1 MKTLNVHQLTD
12 STPKSIDEIS
22 VYMDKHLK
30 YEYIEMLNW
39 PVNFP
44 YKPACSFKIACTD
57 TKLYIRYYIAEKN
70 IKAVYKA
77 DMDAVWE
84 DSCVEFFCKI
94 SGQDFYYN
102 FEFNCIGTCLATK
115 RKGREENVMPFNTEQ
130 LKQIERFSS
139 LGTQSF
145 DEKSGYFEWSLTVAI
160 PFELIG
166 FIQKKNQILE
176 ANFYKCGD
184 KTSIPHYLS
193 WSLIQSV
200 KPDFHLP
207 EFFGLI
213 NFCS

>member
-12 STPKSIDEIS
+12 STPKFIDEIS

-30 YEYIEMLNW
+30 CEYIDMLNW
-39 PVNFP
+39 PVNVM
-44 YKPACSFKIACTD
+44 YKPACRFKIACTD
-57 TKLYIRYYIAEKN
+57 TKLYICYYIAEKN
-70 IKAVYKA
+70 SKAAYKA

-94 SGQDFYYN
+94 PGQDFYYN

-115 RKGREENVMPFNTEQ
+115 RKGREENIIPFNTEQ

-145 DEKSGYFEWSLTVAI
+145 EEKSGYFEWSLAVAI

-166 FIQKKNQILE
+166 FTPQKDEKLE

-184 KTSIPHYLS
+184 ETVTPHYLS
-193 WSLIQSV
+193 WNLIQYD
-200 KPDFHLP
+200 KPNFHLP

-213 NFCS
+213 NF

>member
-12 STPKSIDEIS
+12 STPKFIDEIS

-30 YEYIEMLNW
+30 CEYIDMLNW

-44 YKPACSFKIACTD
+44 YKPACRFKIACTD
-57 TKLYIRYYIAEKN
+57 TKLYICYYIAEKN
-70 IKAVYKA
+70 IKAAYKA

-94 SGQDFYYN
+94 PGQDFYYN
-102 FEFNCIGTCLATK
+102 FEFNCIGTCLASK
-115 RKGREENVMPFNTEQ
+115 RQGREENIMPFNAEQ

-145 DEKSGYFEWSLTVAI
+145 EEKSGYFEWSLAVAI

-166 FIQKKNQILE
+166 FTPQKDEKLE

-184 KTSIPHYLS
+184 ETVTPHYLS
-193 WSLIQSV
+193 WNLIQSD
-200 KPDFHLP
+200 KPNFHLP

-213 NFCS
+213 NF

>member
-70 IKAVYKA
+70 IKALYTA
-77 DMDAVWE
+77 DMDSVWE

-94 SGQDFYYN
+94 PGQDFYYN

-145 DEKSGYFEWSLTVAI
+145 EEKSGYFEWSLTVAI

-166 FIQKKNQILE
+166 FKPDKNHILE

-193 WSLIQSV
+193 WSLIQSI

>member
-1 MKTLNVHQLTD
+1 MKTLNVHHFTD
-12 STPKSIDEIS
+12 STLKSTDEIS
-22 VYMDKHLK
+22 VYMDKHLTCQ
-30 YEYIEMLNW
+30 YIDMLNW

-44 YKPACSFKIACTD
+44 YKPACRFKIACTD
-57 TKLYIRYYIAEKN
+57 TKLYICYYIAEKN
-70 IKAVYKA
+70 IKAAYKA

-94 SGQDFYYN
+94 PGQDFYYN
-102 FEFNCIGTCLATK
+102 FEFNCIGTCLASK
-115 RKGREENVMPFNTEQ
+115 RQGREENIMPFNAEQ

-145 DEKSGYFEWSLTVAI
+145 EEKSGYFEWSLAVAI

-166 FIQKKNQILE
+166 FTPQKDEKLE

-184 KTSIPHYLS
+184 ETVTPHYLS
-193 WSLIQSV
+193 WNLIQSD
-200 KPDFHLP
+200 KPNFHLP

-213 NFCS
+213 NF